1 LTASGMPAVSIFSRR
16 LWRSAP
22 DRLQL
27 LAQDLLALQ
36 LADRALDFVL
46 DLRLQLEDLDL
57 LTEEEC
63 QQPQPFEDVRRFQ
76 HVLLLLQ
83 RLIGRRGNQV
93 RQVDGVV
100 GLLHRRRDL
109 RSDGGPRF
117 DVFLIE
123 TLDGSQVGLQ
133 LEAFTDLVLDRL
145 NLHLDEGLELGKAR
159 DARTLDAAHQH
170 LDAGRRLAHPVDL
183 RDGAHRVEILF

>member
-1 LTASGMPAVSIFSRR
+1 M
-16 LWRSAP
+16 
-22 DRLQL
+22 
-27 LAQDLLALQ
+27 
-36 LADRALDFVL
+36 
-46 DLRLQLEDLDL
+46 
-57 LTEEEC
+57 
-63 QQPQPFEDVRRFQ
+63 
-76 HVLLLLQ
+76 LLLLQ